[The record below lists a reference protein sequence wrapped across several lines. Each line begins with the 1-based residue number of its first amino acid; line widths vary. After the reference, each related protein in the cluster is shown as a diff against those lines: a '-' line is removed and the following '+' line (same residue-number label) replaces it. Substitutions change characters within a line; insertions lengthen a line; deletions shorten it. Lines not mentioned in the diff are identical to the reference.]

1 MISCKETSQIINMI
15 RNSNLKF
22 KIMKL
27 SQNKNHKII
36 VNDK

>member
-15 RNSNLKF
+15 RNSSLKF
-22 KIMKL
+22 KITKL
-27 SQNKNHKII
+27 SQNESHKTA